1 MKKKYKKIFTEKI
14 DDYKIQVKRNASQ
27 YVVKVGKAAMKN
39 FEKKAEPQYFEE
51 PQGVKDHLRY
61 ICSSLLID
69 YGLIENQLNKA
80 FSPRSQGMATIN
92 DETMVDKGGIH
103 SWLKNKRD
111 ALFSKMLNNL
121 ALKQKQ

>member
-1 MKKKYKKIFTEKI
+1 MKKKYKKIFIEKI

-51 PQGVKDHLRY
+51 PQGVKDHLRD
-61 ICSSLLID
+61 ICSFLLID

-80 FSPRSQGMATIN
+80 FSPRSKGMTAIN
-92 DETMVDKGGIH
+92 DETMVEKGGILEN
-103 SWLKNKRD
+103 LKGKIK
-111 ALFSKMLNNL
+111 KML
-121 ALKQKQ
+121 AT